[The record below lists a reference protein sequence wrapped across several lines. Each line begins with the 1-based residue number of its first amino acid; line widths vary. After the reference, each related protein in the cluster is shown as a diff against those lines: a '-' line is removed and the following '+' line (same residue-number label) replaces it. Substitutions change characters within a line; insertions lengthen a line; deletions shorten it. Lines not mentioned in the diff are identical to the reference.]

1 MNIIIHSFGGRLR
14 VDIYPDRLIMVAE
27 DNGPGIEDLE
37 KAMEEG
43 YSTAP
48 EEPGKWVSELVWAYP
63 TSRLIR
69 IAWT

>member
-48 EEPGKWVSELVWAYP
+48 EEAGKWVSELVWAYP

-69 IAWT
+69 IA

>member
-37 KAMEEG
+37 KPWRRD
-43 YSTAP
+43 TALHP
-48 EEPGKWVSELVWAYP
+48 KKPGKWVSELVWAYP